1 MAPNSS
7 KSKNKTRDRRSG
19 SRNTTPLSTS
29 SAMDTTRNPYI
40 QTPIGLTSTISDNQT
55 EEIINSRGAQQTPPA
70 ASDLKTMTDNIT
82 KMLLEIR
89 SRGDRSNELIRELR
103 VKEKEREQRDR
114 IREQEAREAE
124 ERRIKM
130 KKATPKKRE
139 REEEHRPPAI
149 GAHGLARQD
158 GADMKGVQSPKQS
171 PISSPTR
178 RVSKRLK
185 GGPVQQL

>member
-1 MAPNSS
+1 MEA
-7 KSKNKTRDRRSG
+7 
-19 SRNTTPLSTS
+19 
-29 SAMDTTRNPYI
+29 TRNPYI
-40 QTPIGLTSTISDNQT
+40 QTPVSLTPAISDSQT
-55 EEIINSRGAQQTPPA
+55 EEIISSRGAQQTPPA
-70 ASDLKTMTDNIT
+70 ASDLKAMADNIA
-82 KMLLEIR
+82 KLLLEPIR
-89 SRGDRSNELIRELR
+89 ARGDRSNELIRELR

-158 GADMKGVQSPKQS
+158 GADMKGTQSPNS
-171 PISSPTR
+171 AV
-178 RVSKRLK
+178 VSGGTPHAAESLK
-185 GGPVQQL
+185 GTSELR